1 MAKEISR
8 RQAVKVLGA
17 AAAATAAG
25 SVEALAAGGEGIL
38 GKKTTGKM
46 KVILING
53 SPRRKGNTNRLLE
66 EVAAQL
72 GKNGIDSEIV
82 QIGNGAVRG
91 CIACGQCSEGHCVFG
106 EDICNQVLDKMASA
120 DGLVVGSPV
129 YYGIPTGQILSLIQR
144 MAVAGG
150 SRLQGKPV
158 AAVTVCRR
166 GGATSAFQ
174 TLQMPFQMLNMLDG
188 LYPTLPYAIKI
199 ERCILAILFHDY
211 GKVYEYNYEG
221 ETQEAMYLLGHIYIS
236 AYKLHDE
243 LKKVYA
249 DADGKISR
257 EADAEI
263 SRIVHCV
270 LAHHGQREFGS
281 PVLPCMQEAVI
292 VTYLDNLSA
301 KTDAITGAGNMEKVF
316 ALDTHVVK

>member
-17 AAAATAAG
+17 AVASTAAG

-150 SRLQGKPV
+150 SRLQGKPA

-174 TLQMPFQMLNMLDG
+174 TLQMPFQMLNMPIVTSQYWNIGYGGDPGEVVQDAEG
-188 LYPTLPYAIKI
+188 LQTMRTLADNMAYMLKQFAT
-199 ERCILAILFHDY
+199 
-211 GKVYEYNYEG
+211 G
-221 ETQEAMYLLGHIYIS
+221 S
-236 AYKLHDE
+236 ARKP
-243 LKKVYA
+243 
-249 DADGKISR
+249 SR
-257 EADAEI
+257 EK
-263 SRIVHCV
+263 
-270 LAHHGQREFGS
+270 
-281 PVLPCMQEAVI
+281 AVYTNFI
-292 VTYLDNLSA
+292 
-301 KTDAITGAGNMEKVF
+301 K
-316 ALDTHVVK
+316 